1 MRVNPKD
8 LFTKTEL
15 EMTNGMVAKAE
26 RNNKYDIRLNPKCR
40 NNGRSAGNFLSL
52 IK

>member
-1 MRVNPKD
+1 MKIACIHTSNVSYYELKD

-26 RNNKYDIRLNPKCR
+26 RNNKYDIRLNPKCE
-40 NNGRSAGNFLSL
+40 
-52 IK
+52 